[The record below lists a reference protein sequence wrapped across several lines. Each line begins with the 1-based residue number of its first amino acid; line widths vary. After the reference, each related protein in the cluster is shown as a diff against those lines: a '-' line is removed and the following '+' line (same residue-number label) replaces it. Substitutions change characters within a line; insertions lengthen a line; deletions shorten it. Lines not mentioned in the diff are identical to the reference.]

1 MKQFMITLAALT
13 FIACTARLNAA
24 EPQVAHMVFFTL
36 ADDTKENRDTL
47 VAACQKYLTGH
58 DGTVYFSAGSLAED
72 LDREVNDREFDVAL
86 HLVFANRKA
95 HDKYQTH
102 ERHLKFIEENKHLW
116 SIVRVFDSYLTAL
129 AHDTI
134 PTNAKGF
141 AGMLRGKV
149 VGTQEGKITVEIAE
163 ITNVWQ
169 HSKAENP
176 KSLVGK
182 KVLVT
187 ARDDEG
193 KIAQFLGVVKVGES
207 LKLDVA
213 NKEGDTLTIL
223 ELTEDQRERVKE

>member
-1 MKQFMITLAALT
+1 MKRFMITLAALT

-36 ADDTKENRDTL
+36 ADDTKDNRDTL

-58 DGTVYFSAGSLAED
+58 EGTVYFSAGSLAED

-86 HLVFANRKA
+86 HLVFANKKA
-95 HDKYQTH
+95 QDKYQTH

-116 SIVRVFDSYLTAL
+116 SSVRVFDSYLASPG
-129 AHDTI
+129 HDTI
-134 PTNAKGF
+134 PANAKAF

-149 VGTQEGKITVEIAE
+149 VAAQKSQITVEVAE
-163 ITNVWQ
+163 ITNAWR

-176 KSLVGK
+176 KALVGK
-182 KVLVT
+182 RVVVK

-193 KIAQFLGVVKVGES
+193 KIARFLGIVKVGES

-213 NKEGDTLTIL
+213 NKDGDTLTVL